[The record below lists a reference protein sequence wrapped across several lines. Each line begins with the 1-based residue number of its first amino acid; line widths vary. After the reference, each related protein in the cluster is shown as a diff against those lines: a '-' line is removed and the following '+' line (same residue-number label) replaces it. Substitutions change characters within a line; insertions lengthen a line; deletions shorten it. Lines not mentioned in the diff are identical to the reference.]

1 MDYHSQ
7 NVQYGQQSIQQHH
20 QQHQMQ
26 NSGGLNL
33 PDASSSSE
41 KALMWSA
48 TQYGMESGYSTM
60 APSIS
65 SIDAFLNNEQMDS
78 TISNMDHQSS
88 TAASTSATL
97 TSASMPAE
105 APPQPQPTVQQQIPI
120 QQESGAAASADDENN
135 AVANWINYQD
145 NSEMALKAI
154 PDLLKLLID
163 EDLVVVQ
170 QAAILLNQMSRI
182 EGPRL
187 GLIQTT
193 NAVQCLVDCLNTTA
207 DLETARSLV
216 GTLYGVSTQKPSGTQ
231 AIINSK
237 ALQPL
242 VKMLSA
248 PMETI
253 VSYAI
258 TTLHNVLLDCGDK
271 VKMLMRKMGAIHQMI
286 PLLNMNQ
293 NVKFLS
299 IVVDCLQLLAFGNQ
313 ETKQIILELGGTQ
326 ILVGLLA
333 NSQQYQKLL
342 LNTTRLLKVL
352 SVCNQNKPALVSFNA
367 MQALSM
373 HLHYS
378 VTATNTNTTNN
389 ASNGSTTVTSTSNDI
404 LQNCLITL
412 RNLSDAATRLN
423 GLEQLVHNL
432 LQLLSNSTDYSVSTL
447 AAGILSNLT
456 CNNEN
461 NKKSAL
467 RSNGI
472 QILLNCIQKNLL
484 VGKPG
489 LIEPCICALRHI
501 TNRHSDMLLAQ
512 EQVRS
517 INGLHVITQ
526 LTCIQP
532 RSWPCIKAVL
542 GLIRN
547 FCTNQ
552 LNANQLR
559 SNCMIEKL
567 MQILY
572 DAYTEIQIKVQQQ
585 QQQSQQP
592 INLNNIVI
600 KLEDVNLF
608 DIIEASSSALLI
620 LAKEYQNQII
630 MKDLDCI
637 GFFVQMF
644 YSPISI
650 IQKAAASLLAELAS
664 NKECADV
671 IEQQAGLHQ
680 FVQANFCNQ
689 YGVLKTIAEIAG
701 HGTVVAGG
709 NSSHASII
717 LQHVTTLMQ
726 RLQDHKNQAFMLQQQ
741 QQQRQFHQQQQQ
753 QVASQ
758 FPQQIQ
764 PVQTVQ
770 QATPQQQQFPVENQ
784 FNAMPQ
790 QQQPQANM
798 MYYNHSMQ
806 NGMGYNQPQ
815 QQQQQSSLVAN
826 QQFANQQYF

>member
-1 MDYHSQ
+1 MDYHTQ
-7 NVQYGQQSIQQHH
+7 NVHYGQQQMQQQQQH
-20 QQHQMQ
+20 
-26 NSGGLNL
+26 LNL

-41 KALMWSA
+41 KALMWST

-78 TISNMDHQSS
+78 TMTTMESVPSTTTTPAVTTTISNEVIIISPEIITQH
-88 TAASTSATL
+88 
-97 TSASMPAE
+97 
-105 APPQPQPTVQQQIPI
+105 PI
-120 QQESGAAASADDENN
+120 LVIEPEDEENN

-170 QAAILLNQMSRI
+170 QASILLNQMSRI

-187 GLIQTT
+187 GLIQTS

-216 GTLYGVSTQKPSGTQ
+216 GTLYGVSTQKPTGTQ

-326 ILVGLLA
+326 CLVGLLA

-352 SVCNQNKPALVSFNA
+352 SVCNKNKPALVGFNA

-373 HLHYS
+373 HLHQS
-378 VTATNTNTTNN
+378 AAAVVNAQQMSQGGGVATAPV
-389 ASNGSTTVTSTSNDI
+389 STTANDI

-412 RNLSDAATRLN
+412 RNLSDAATRLP
-423 GLEQLVHNL
+423 GLEQLVQNL
-432 LQLLSNSTDYSVSTL
+432 LQLLSSSTDYTVSTL

-461 NKKSAL
+461 NKKAAL

-472 QILLNCIQKNLL
+472 QILLNCMQKNLL
-484 VGKPG
+484 AQKPG

-517 INGLHVITQ
+517 VNGLSIITQ
-526 LTCIQP
+526 LMSIQP

-542 GLIRN
+542 GLVRN

-572 DAYTEIQIKVQQQ
+572 DAYTEIQIRAQQQ
-585 QQQSQQP
+585 PNQLVYK
-592 INLNNIVI
+592 I
-600 KLEDVNLF
+600 EDVNLF
-608 DIIEASSSALLI
+608 DIVEASSSALLL

-644 YSPISI
+644 YSPII
-650 IQKAAASLLAELAS
+650 LIQKAASSLLAELS
-664 NKECADV
+664 SSKECAEV

-689 YGVLKTIAEIAG
+689 YGVLKTLAEIS
-701 HGTVVAGG
+701 TVANS

-726 RLQDHKNQAFMLQQQ
+726 RLQDHKNQAYMLQQQ
-741 QQQRQFHQQQQQ
+741 QHQQRQYHQQQQQLQQPQPQQMDQQFVQQQQQ
-753 QVASQ
+753 QVNQ
-758 FPQQIQ
+758 QMYYNGYPPQH
-764 PVQTVQ
+764 
-770 QATPQQQQFPVENQ
+770 QQQQHQQSVNNQ
-784 FNAMPQ
+784 QF
-790 QQQPQANM
+790 
-798 MYYNHSMQ
+798 
-806 NGMGYNQPQ
+806 PQ
-815 QQQQQSSLVAN
+815 QQQQP
-826 QQFANQQYF
+826 FF

>member
-1 MDYHSQ
+1 MDYHTQ
-7 NVQYGQQSIQQHH
+7 NVQYGQPM
-20 QQHQMQ
+20 QQHQQMQ
-26 NSGGLNL
+26 SSGGLNL

-88 TAASTSATL
+88 AAASTSATL
-97 TSASMPAE
+97 TSTSIPTEPPQAQ
-105 APPQPQPTVQQQIPI
+105 PQPQEAATAA
-120 QQESGAAASADDENN
+120 AAASADDENN

-187 GLIQTT
+187 GLIQTS

-352 SVCNQNKPALVSFNA
+352 SVCNQNKPALVGFNA

-373 HLHYS
+373 HLHYT
-378 VTATNTNTTNN
+378 VAATA
-389 ASNGSTTVTSTSNDI
+389 STTSSAANGGPASATSTSNDI

-484 VGKPG
+484 AGKPG

-532 RSWPCIKAVL
+532 RSWPCIKAAL

-585 QQQSQQP
+585 QQQAQQA
-592 INLNNIVI
+592 INFNNLVI

-608 DIIEASSSALLI
+608 DIVEASSSALLL

-644 YSPISI
+644 YSPISL
-650 IQKAAASLLAELAS
+650 IQKAAASLLAELAT

-741 QQQRQFHQQQQQ
+741 QQRQFQQQQQ
-753 QVASQ
+753 QPQ
-758 FPQQIQ
+758 FPQQMQ
-764 PVQTVQ
+764 PVQPGQAAPQ
-770 QATPQQQQFPVENQ
+770 QLQQQQFPVEPQ
-784 FNAMPQ
+784 FGAMVPQQ

-806 NGMGYNQPQ
+806 NGMAYNQPQ
-815 QQQQQSSLVAN
+815 QQQQQQQSPLVAN
-826 QQFANQQYF
+826 QQFANQQFF